1 METVVMI
8 IMLLVGV
15 SFVLKLTC
23 HGWAGIMALSALSA
37 AFAGLTT
44 GLAAQQSKTQIAD
57 WLGRPEL
64 MLDTSV
70 LLTVDVFIQIFFC
83 VLMAGK
89 LAGSLGRKGNVAL
102 QAALWFPGLL
112 IFPVLFSLL
121 VEVIFAMP
129 GVDFDVIG
137 WGTAAILLIAVP
149 LAAAGLKWLLP
160 EVELRIELMF
170 LINLLIAA
178 LGVVATVNGRTA
190 ATGTSSVEWGAL
202 AAVGG
207 LLAAGSVGGIF
218 YDRIITKKQ
227 ISRLK

>member
-8 IMLLVGV
+8 IMLLVGM

-23 HGWAGIMALSALSA
+23 HSWAGIAALSILSA
-37 AFAGLTT
+37 AFVGFANGF
-44 GLAAQQSKTQIAD
+44 ASQQSKTRIAD

-70 LLTVDVFIQIFFC
+70 LLTVDIFIQIFFC
-83 VLMAGK
+83 VLMARK
-89 LAGSLGRKGNVAL
+89 LAGTLGRKGNIAL
-102 QAALWFPGLL
+102 QTALWFPGLL

-121 VEVIFAMP
+121 VEVVFAMP
-129 GVDFDVIG
+129 GVDFGVIG
-137 WGTAAILLIAVP
+137 WSTAAFLLMLMP
-149 LAAAGLKWLLP
+149 LAAIGLKWLLP

-202 AAVGG
+202 AAVFG
-207 LLAAGSVGGIF
+207 LLCAGGIAGIF

-227 ISRLK
+227 ISKLQ

>member
-23 HGWAGIMALSALSA
+23 HGWAGIAVLSVLSA
-37 AFAGLTT
+37 AFVGFTT
-44 GLAAQQSKTQIAD
+44 GFASEQSKTQIAD
-57 WLGRPEL
+57 WLCRPEL

-70 LLTVDVFIQIFFC
+70 LLTVDVLIQIFFC
-83 VLMAGK
+83 VLMARK
-89 LAGSLGRKGNVAL
+89 LAGTLGRKGNIAL

-121 VEVIFAMP
+121 VEVVFALP
-129 GVDFDVIG
+129 GVDFSVIG
-137 WGTAAILLIAVP
+137 WGTAACLLIVVP
-149 LAAAGLKWLLP
+149 LASIGLKWLLP

-202 AAVGG
+202 AAVFG
-207 LLAAGSVGGIF
+207 LLVAGSVAGIY

-227 ISRLK
+227 ISKLK